1 MRDTDTAA
9 NRSAPGLQADR
20 EILAKPLLPLDA
32 NQRYT
37 IPESAQY
44 LRVSRAYVYQL
55 LARGELL
62 SITDGKRRYIPGSQI
77 IRRSTLPAHKR
88 DPQG

>member
-1 MRDTDTAA
+1 MQDTDTAG
-9 NRSAPGLQADR
+9 NGPAPGTEATR
-20 EILAKPLLPLDA
+20 ESLATPLPHLDP

-37 IPESAQY
+37 IPESARY

-55 LARGELL
+55 IARGQLL

-77 IRRSTLPAHKR
+77 IRRSTLSSK
-88 DPQG
+88 